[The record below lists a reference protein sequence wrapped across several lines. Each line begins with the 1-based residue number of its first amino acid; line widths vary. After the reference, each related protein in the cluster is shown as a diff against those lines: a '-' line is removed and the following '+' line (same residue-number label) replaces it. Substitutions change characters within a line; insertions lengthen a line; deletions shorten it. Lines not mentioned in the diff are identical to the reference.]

1 LGTDFEYTRTV
12 GDDGQIVDPFVPK
25 FDIMKVKDLSKEIRV
40 SQKVNVESPRFTTAL
55 ERALVEMF
63 QFADKDQSGNLSYQE
78 FSDAFKKLSYG
89 LSDEDIQIMI
99 AIADENNDGM
109 IEWEEFIPVGLMA
122 IKTFL
127 ARNNTKK
134 KHDEIDVEINKEALR
149 SVYWDEIKKCYD
161 FIIKKFEAMDTDK
174 NGTVTLY

>member
-1 LGTDFEYTRTV
+1 
-12 GDDGQIVDPFVPK
+12 
-25 FDIMKVKDLSKEIRV
+25 
-40 SQKVNVESPRFTTAL
+40 
-55 ERALVEMF
+55 
-63 QFADKDQSGNLSYQE
+63 
-78 FSDAFKKLSYG
+78 
-89 LSDEDIQIMI
+89 MI

-134 KHDEIDVEINKEALR
+134 KADELDVEVNKEALR

-174 NGTVTLY
+174 NGTVTLYQFKKVV